1 MTQSI
6 DTLKIDS
13 MPKPEFKLEINLET
27 ENSRTFDEDDVID
40 YTDSNG
46 SKMYDAGTT
55 IHFDTFGQNELNDKL
70 LKKKMKHIKKTI
82 NALNEID
89 VNDDSTNP
97 SKYRTYVTTTS
108 CEKVIKQLVEQSKQ
122 EDD

>member
-1 MTQSI
+1 MTQSL

-13 MPKPEFKLEINLET
+13 MPKPEFKLEINLGT
-27 ENSRTFDEDDVID
+27 ENSKSFNRNDDID

-55 IHFDTFGQNELNDKL
+55 IHFDKFGQNELNDKL
-70 LKKKMKHIKKTI
+70 LQKKMKHIKKTFEAI
-82 NALNEID
+82 NEID
-89 VNDDSTNP
+89 GEEDSTNS

-108 CEKVIKQLVEQSKQ
+108 CEKKIKQLIEKDKQ

>member
-1 MTQSI
+1 MTQSV

-13 MPKPEFKLEINLET
+13 MPKPDFKLEINLET
-27 ENSRTFDEDDVID
+27 ENSRTFGEADDIN

-55 IHFDTFGQNELNDKL
+55 IHFDKFGQNELNDKL
-70 LKKKMKHIKKTI
+70 LQKKMKHIKKTFDT
-82 NALNEID
+82 LNEID
-89 VNDDSTNP
+89 GEEDSTNS
-97 SKYRTYVTTTS
+97 SKYRTYVTTTT
-108 CEKVIKQLVEQSKQ
+108 CEKIIKQLIEKDKQ